1 MSAIA
6 RFGSDDDENP
16 EVAKFELRAGSV
28 EDIAHVNSLAFETV
42 RSCLALWTAGANYA
56 DIAKQ
61 MKLRSPRIAMLAVER
76 ALSEMV
82 DDHADKSKLRRR
94 MSLTLDRFLKAIT
107 PKAVDPEHPEQ
118 LAAVR
123 TGLSIVDRFSKLNGL
138 DAPTEVNI
146 HMPSGEQFET
156 FIALAARGAGIDVPE
171 NADPFDPQYE
181 IIEDADVV
189 EDEDDGESG
198 T

>member
-1 MSAIA
+1 MGEIA
-6 RFGSDDDENP
+6 RFGSDDIANP
-16 EVAKFELRAGSV
+16 EVAAFDVRIGTAD
-28 EDIAHVNSLAFETV
+28 DIAHVNTLAYESV

-61 MKLRSPRIAMLAVER
+61 MHLRSPKVAQLAVER

-82 DDHADKSKLRRR
+82 DDHGDKSKLRRR

-107 PKAVDPEHPEQ
+107 PKAVDPENPEQ

-123 TGLSIVDRFSKLNGL
+123 TGLSIVDRFAKLNGL

-146 HMPSGEQFET
+146 HMPNAEQFET
-156 FIALAARGAGIDVPE
+156 FIALAARGAGIEVPIE
-171 NADPFDPQYE
+171 ADPFSEEY
-181 IIEDADVV
+181 IEDADLV
-189 EDEDDGESG
+189 EDDDDGESG